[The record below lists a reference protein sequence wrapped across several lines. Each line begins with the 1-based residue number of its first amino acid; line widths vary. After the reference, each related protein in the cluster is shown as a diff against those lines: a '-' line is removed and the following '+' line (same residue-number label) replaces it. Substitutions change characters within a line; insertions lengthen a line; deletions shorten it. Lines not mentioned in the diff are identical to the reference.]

1 MQLIYSPSFPL
12 KCLFLKS
19 VVELPHPLLCNQSRE
34 SILGTSARADL
45 SVGMELGQTN
55 RLIKQDICDH
65 RRHKLK
71 YGNWKMSNMFTT
83 SAF

>member
-1 MQLIYSPSFPL
+1 MQLIYYPPFSL

-19 VVELPHPLLCNQSRE
+19 VAELPHFVLCNQPRE

-45 SVGMELGQTN
+45 FVAVELGQTN
-55 RLIKQDICDH
+55 QLIKQDICDH